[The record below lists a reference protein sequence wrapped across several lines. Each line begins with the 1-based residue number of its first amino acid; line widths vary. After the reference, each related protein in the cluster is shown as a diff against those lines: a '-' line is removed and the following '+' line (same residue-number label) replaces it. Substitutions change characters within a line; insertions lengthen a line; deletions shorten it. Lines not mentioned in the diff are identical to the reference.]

1 MDTILNDYI
10 QDYLHSDKFI
20 EMLEYF
26 VAKYNE
32 NADSIRKSGLHKSAE
47 FLDDAKDKLLTI
59 LDKIKAGEMLDKSD
73 ADIIL
78 NNIHLSVPKKEIIAY
93 NINSLPT

>member
-20 EMLEYF
+20 DMLEYF
-26 VAKYNE
+26 IAKYSE
-32 NADSIRKSGLHKSAE
+32 SADSIRKSGLHKSAE

-59 LDKIKAGEMLDKSD
+59 LDKIKTGEMLDKSD
-73 ADIIL
+73 AETIL
-78 NNIHLSVPKKEIIAY
+78 NNIHLSVPIKK
-93 NINSLPT
+93 

>member
-10 QDYLHSDKFI
+10 QDYLHSDTFI

-78 NNIHLSVPKKEIIAY
+78 NNIHLSVPKKK
-93 NINSLPT
+93 

>member
-26 VAKYNE
+26 VEKYNE

-78 NNIHLSVPKKEIIAY
+78 NNIHLSVPKKK
-93 NINSLPT
+93 

>member
-32 NADSIRKSGLHKSAE
+32 NVDSIRKSGLHKSAE

-73 ADIIL
+73 ADTIL
-78 NNIHLSVPKKEIIAY
+78 NNIHLSVPKKK
-93 NINSLPT
+93 

>member
-1 MDTILNDYI
+1 MDTITNEYI

-47 FLDDAKDKLLTI
+47 FLDDAKDKLLVI
-59 LDKIKAGEMLDKSD
+59 LDKVKAGETLDKSD

-78 NNIHLSVPKKEIIAY
+78 NNIHLSAPIKK
-93 NINSLPT
+93 

>member
-59 LDKIKAGEMLDKSD
+59 LDKIKTGEMLDKSD

-78 NNIHLSVPKKEIIAY
+78 NNIHVSVPIKK
-93 NINSLPT
+93 

>member
-10 QDYLHSDKFI
+10 QNYLHSDKFI

-78 NNIHLSVPKKEIIAY
+78 NNIHLSVPKKK
-93 NINSLPT
+93 

>member
-20 EMLEYF
+20 EMLEHF
-26 VAKYNE
+26 VKRYSE
-32 NADSIRKSGLHKSAE
+32 NADISRKNGICGSAE
-47 FLDDAKDKLLTI
+47 YMDSAKDKLLTI

-73 ADIIL
+73 AETIL
-78 NNIHLSVPKKEIIAY
+78 NNIHLSVPIKK
-93 NINSLPT
+93 

>member
-1 MDTILNDYI
+1 MGEYMDTILNDYI

-20 EMLEYF
+20 EILEYF

-78 NNIHLSVPKKEIIAY
+78 NNIHLSVPKKK
-93 NINSLPT
+93 

>member
-1 MDTILNDYI
+1 MGEYMDTILNDYI

-78 NNIHLSVPKKEIIAY
+78 NNIHVSVPIKK
-93 NINSLPT
+93 

>member
-59 LDKIKAGEMLDKSD
+59 LNKIKAGEMLDKSD

-78 NNIHLSVPKKEIIAY
+78 NNIHLSVPKKK
-93 NINSLPT
+93 

>member
-1 MDTILNDYI
+1 MGEYMDTILNDYI

-78 NNIHLSVPKKEIIAY
+78 NNIHLSVPKKK
-93 NINSLPT
+93 

>member
-26 VAKYNE
+26 VEKYSE
-32 NADSIRKSGLHKSAE
+32 NADVSRKNGICGSAE
-47 FLDDAKDKLLTI
+47 YMDSAKDKLLTI
-59 LDKIKAGEMLDKSD
+59 LDKIKAGETLDKSD
-73 ADIIL
+73 AETIL
-78 NNIHLSVPKKEIIAY
+78 NNIHLPIPIKK
-93 NINSLPT
+93 

>member
-1 MDTILNDYI
+1 MGEYMDTILNDYI

-47 FLDDAKDKLLTI
+47 FLDDAKDKLLVI

-78 NNIHLSVPKKEIIAY
+78 NNIHLSVPKKK
-93 NINSLPT
+93 

>member
-32 NADSIRKSGLHKSAE
+32 NANSIRKSGLHKSAE
-47 FLDDAKDKLLTI
+47 FLDDAKDKLLVI

-78 NNIHLSVPKKEIIAY
+78 NNIHLSVPKKK
-93 NINSLPT
+93 

>member
-1 MDTILNDYI
+1 
-10 QDYLHSDKFI
+10 
-20 EMLEYF
+20 MLEYF

-78 NNIHLSVPKKEIIAY
+78 NNIHLSVPKKK
-93 NINSLPT
+93 

>member
-1 MDTILNDYI
+1 MGEYMDTILNDYI
-10 QDYLHSDKFI
+10 QDYLHSDKSI

-47 FLDDAKDKLLTI
+47 YLDDAKDKLLVI
-59 LDKIKAGEMLDKSD
+59 LDKIKAGETLDKSD

-78 NNIHLSVPKKEIIAY
+78 NNIHLSVPIKK
-93 NINSLPT
+93 

>member
-47 FLDDAKDKLLTI
+47 FLDDTKDKLLTI

-78 NNIHLSVPKKEIIAY
+78 NNIHLSVPKKK
-93 NINSLPT
+93 

>member
-59 LDKIKAGEMLDKSD
+59 LDKIKTGEMLDKSD

-78 NNIHLSVPKKEIIAY
+78 NNIHLSVPKKK
-93 NINSLPT
+93 

>member
-1 MDTILNDYI
+1 MGEYMDTILNDYI

-26 VAKYNE
+26 IAKYNE

-47 FLDDAKDKLLTI
+47 FLDDAKDKLLVI

-78 NNIHLSVPKKEIIAY
+78 NNIHLSVPKKK
-93 NINSLPT
+93 

>member
-26 VAKYNE
+26 VEKYSE
-32 NADSIRKSGLHKSAE
+32 NADISRKRGLHKSAE
-47 FLDDAKDKLLTI
+47 FLDDAKEKLLVI
-59 LDKIKAGEMLDKSD
+59 LDKVKAGETLDKSD
-73 ADIIL
+73 ADTIL
-78 NNIHLSVPKKEIIAY
+78 NNIHLSEPIKK
-93 NINSLPT
+93 

>member
-47 FLDDAKDKLLTI
+47 FLDDAKDKLLVI
-59 LDKIKAGEMLDKSD
+59 LDKIKAGETLDKSD
-73 ADIIL
+73 AETIL
-78 NNIHLSVPKKEIIAY
+78 NNIHVSVPIKK
-93 NINSLPT
+93 

>member
-1 MDTILNDYI
+1 MGEYMDTILNDYI
-10 QDYLHSDKFI
+10 QDYLHSYKFI

-47 FLDDAKDKLLTI
+47 FVDDAKDKLLVI
-59 LDKIKAGEMLDKSD
+59 LDKVKAGENLDKSD
-73 ADIIL
+73 AETIL
-78 NNIHLSVPKKEIIAY
+78 NNIHLSAPIKK
-93 NINSLPT
+93 

>member
-47 FLDDAKDKLLTI
+47 FLDEAKDKLLVI

-78 NNIHLSVPKKEIIAY
+78 NNIHLSVPKKK
-93 NINSLPT
+93 

>member
-73 ADIIL
+73 AETIL
-78 NNIHLSVPKKEIIAY
+78 NNIHLSEPIKK
-93 NINSLPT
+93 

>member
-1 MDTILNDYI
+1 MDTITNDYI

-20 EMLEYF
+20 DLLEYF

-47 FLDDAKDKLLTI
+47 FLDDAKNKLLVI
-59 LDKIKAGEMLDKSD
+59 LDKIKAGETLDKSD

-78 NNIHLSVPKKEIIAY
+78 NNIHLSVPIKK
-93 NINSLPT
+93 